1 MNWTADDIAVALGD
15 LAEALSTAP
24 TAEQVARLTAQLSRR
39 ERAVLA
45 LFFERLADLE
55 SGSEALAS

>member
-1 MNWTADDIAVALGD
+1 MNWTADDIAAALGD